1 MALDPQSIKSNINII
16 LDCQYKTEI
25 KINTNRQFKKQTKIV
40 FTTYLE
46 SYLKILTIKKTIN

>member
-1 MALDPQSIKSNINII
+1 MALDAQRIKSNINII
-16 LDCQYKTEI
+16 LHCQYKTEI